1 MGLAICICVLK
12 VSGPSIRQ
20 SIGNLVAQKLESRLQ
35 FLARVAS
42 IWAQVEDLRSYLTAQ
57 CDIFHLA
64 HICLHHR
71 EAISGCRVLIGKLKS
86 NSMSHGAPMYAILTF
101 HMVVLTLVTRQPVR
115 FITRSTINVQTSDF
129 AHLKADALSK
139 S

>member
-1 MGLAICICVLK
+1 M
-12 VSGPSIRQ
+12 
-20 SIGNLVAQKLESRLQ
+20 Q

-57 CDIFHLA
+57 CDVFHLA
-64 HICLHHR
+64 HICSHHK

-86 NSMSHGAPMYAILTF
+86 NSMSHDAPMYAILTL
-101 HMVVLTLVTRQPVR
+101 HMVVLTLVTRQPVL
-115 FITRSTINVQTSDF
+115 FITRRTISVETSDS